1 MKCRNFVLNSI
12 KGFLIGATDAIPGVS
27 GSTTALILKIYDK
40 LIHSLKELTSN
51 IFKPKHWN
59 IDFLLP
65 LVIGILIALLTMSR
79 VIPIA
84 MNEYTNATF
93 SFFFGLIIMAAFT
106 LTPQIKSSKRKEKKK
121 ILETLFFLMI
131 GLLLAFWITG
141 IEEIQTNHSYF
152 MLFFSGIVAI
162 CAMLLPGISGSFV
175 LLILGQYEFVFESLS
190 MILQRFWYLIALGL
204 GILLGIRIFPSV
216 IDYLL
221 NKNKQGTMTFLVG
234 LMIGSLRLPFNEIRN
249 AVKTGSSPLVSFLF
263 AVIGMFLIYFLNR
276 ISNRS
281 KRDAWKAD

>member
-1 MKCRNFVLNSI
+1 MKCRNFVLNAI
-12 KGFLIGATDAIPGVS
+12 RGFLIGATDVIPGVS

-65 LVIGILIALLTMSR
+65 LFIGIVIALLTMSK
-79 VIPIA
+79 VIPFA

-106 LTPQIKSSKRKEKKK
+106 LIPQIRSSKRKEKK
-121 ILETLFFLMI
+121 ILQSLFFLMI

-141 IEEIQTNHSYF
+141 IEEIQANHSYF
-152 MLFFSGIVAI
+152 MLFLSGIVAI

-190 MILQRFWYLIALGL
+190 MILQRFWHLTALGL
-204 GILLGIRIFPSV
+204 GVLLGIRIFPSI
-216 IDYLL
+216 IDYFL
-221 NKNKQGTMTFLVG
+221 NKNKQGTMAFLVG
-234 LMIGSLRLPFNEIRN
+234 LMIGSLRLPFNEIRS

-263 AVIGMFLIYFLNR
+263 AFVGMFLIYFLNR
-276 ISNRS
+276 ISQKS
-281 KRDAWKAD
+281 KRDTWKAD

>member
-1 MKCRNFVLNSI
+1 MKCRNFVLNVI
-12 KGFLIGATDAIPGVS
+12 RGFLIGATDVIPGVS

-65 LVIGILIALLTMSR
+65 LIIGILIALLTMSKI
-79 VIPIA
+79 IPFA

-106 LTPQIKSSKRKEKKK
+106 LMPQIKSSKRNEKKRTF
-121 ILETLFFLMI
+121 ETLLFVMI
-131 GLLLAFWITG
+131 GFLLAFFITG
-141 IEEIQTNHSYF
+141 IEEIQTNHSYI

-162 CAMLLPGISGSFV
+162 GAMLLPGISGSFV

-190 MILQRFWYLIALGL
+190 MILQRFWHLLSFGL
-204 GILLGIRIFPSV
+204 GVLLGIRIFPAI
-216 IDYLL
+216 IDFFL
-221 NKNKQGTMTFLVG
+221 NKNKQNTMAFLVG

-249 AVKTGSSPLVSFLF
+249 AIKIGSSPTISLLF
-263 AVIGMFLIYFLNR
+263 AFIGMFLIYFLNR
-276 ISNRS
+276 LT
-281 KRDAWKAD
+281 KREQKRAYQ